1 MRKNL
6 SQLFY
11 GVLHILLSGLIAAVF
26 CNGVVTDLALLM
38 GGRHVSGKVTA
49 VTTALV
55 ATEGTPNYVIGFT
68 YLIDGKLYEG
78 ESYSPSY
85 SYVEGAAVEVE
96 VVRLN
101 SRLARLRGTSR
112 SPVGLAG
119 LFALAFPLFAI
130 GHLYLTWPEA
140 GPSLWRQERRR
151 LRKGLASMVVVPIA
165 SAVDGAQAKVVGRV
179 RSRGKL
185 LCAPFT
191 HEPCVAYS
199 LVIEDN
205 GELLFFDNRASPFV
219 VEDASGLARVIDDDL
234 GRSGVLVLSDDPA
247 RLVPVPFGDT
257 GCWTKR
263 PESWFVTCRLAVVRD
278 GDVVAVAGRCARLGP
293 DAAQAGHGY
302 RQMEVSDQVSVSA
315 TATEPL
321 LISKHDPATA
331 GRS

>member
-55 ATEGTPNYVIGFT
+55 SATEGTPNYVIGFT

-101 SRLARLRGTSR
+101 SR
-112 SPVGLAG
+112 
-119 LFALAFPLFAI
+119 
-130 GHLYLTWPEA
+130 
-140 GPSLWRQERRR
+140 
-151 LRKGLASMVVVPIA
+151 
-165 SAVDGAQAKVVGRV
+165 
-179 RSRGKL
+179 
-185 LCAPFT
+185 
-191 HEPCVAYS
+191 
-199 LVIEDN
+199 
-205 GELLFFDNRASPFV
+205 
-219 VEDASGLARVIDDDL
+219 LARVIDDDL

-278 GDVVAVAGRCARLGP
+278 GDLVAVAGRCARLGP
-293 DAAQAGHGY
+293 STAQAGHGY